1 MARIGV
7 FVCHCGINIAD
18 TVDVEKVAIEL
29 GKVNG
34 VTASTTY
41 QYMCSDPGQKLIR
54 DTIVEKDLDGVVVAS
69 CSPRLHERT
78 FQLCV
83 EAAGLNRYRFE
94 MANIREQCSWVH
106 RDKRRATLKAIDL
119 TKMAVAKLTK
129 KEPLVPFSVPV
140 EKKALVIGGGIAGI
154 QAAIDIANCGYMVT
168 IVERSPTIGGK
179 MAQLD
184 KTFPTLD
191 CSA

>member
-106 RDKRRATLKAIDL
+106 RDKKKGYPKGDRSDQNGSGQTDKERTPCSFFSSGREKGPGNRRGDCGDSGGDRYSQLRLHGYHCGKISYYRREDGAVGQDL
-119 TKMAVAKLTK
+119 SH
-129 KEPLVPFSVPV
+129 P
-140 EKKALVIGGGIAGI
+140 
-154 QAAIDIANCGYMVT
+154 
-168 IVERSPTIGGK
+168 
-179 MAQLD
+179 
-184 KTFPTLD
+184 
-191 CSA
+191 